1 MSLTQ
6 VLADLGNFASATTPI
21 PVFSSEYSGPG
32 APYPAVAPA
41 APAAPA
47 AAAAAA
53 PAPPARVVPQGPQAV
68 FNDGLPRGNFQLGG
82 YTNATVIEALFVG
95 NEDKGALKDF
105 VTRLSNKKDVAEYK
119 GYRVYYL
126 PTCDEV
132 LKHLV
137 QGVVG
142 AHMATK
148 LPGVNASTDAE
159 VLAHAVNDTHVNQ
172 MSLNKW
178 LGTSPFSDVKS
189 SGKSH
194 WDARVKM
201 VQDQMVA
208 GAVASG
214 VSAFTDIKKAPG
226 VLTTLPFASGTPRKP
241 VESGSF
247 GPVLASMVAPRYTL
261 AVARGGF
268 SGGSASAHAPLY
280 PSVVMN
286 GGSAPFAMYGGDD
299 KSVANVK
306 GKFVSMEQEFQR
318 NSGKELSAAMGVSTK
333 PSAMAE
339 QLGRDIDTLIAAQ
352 TKLQNAVLAL
362 STAPYAPGV
371 VFKGD
376 AASYDALAKA
386 GQEINEKAAKVSRG
400 WDKLSK
406 IHDALE
412 ELLAK
417 TKNVALSGGLHNA
430 LKH

>member
-6 VLADLGNFASATTPI
+6 VLNDLSNFEKFAGEF
-21 PVFSSEYSGPG
+21 PVFVSGTPG
-32 APYPAVAPA
+32 APYPGPI
-41 APAAPA
+41 
-47 AAAAAA
+47 
-53 PAPPARVVPQGPQAV
+53 PQGPQAV
-68 FNDGLPRGNFQLGG
+68 FDDGLPRGNFQLGG
-82 YTNATVIEALFVG
+82 YTASYVIDVLF
-95 NEDKGALKDF
+95 NNNQDKTALKDF
-105 VTRLSNKKDVAEYK
+105 VTRLSEKKDVAEYK

-126 PTCDEV
+126 PTSDEV

-148 LPGVNASTDAE
+148 LPGVGASSDAE
-159 VLAHAVNDTHVNQ
+159 VLNHAVNDTHVNQ

-189 SGKSH
+189 SGKSN
-194 WDARVKM
+194 WDAAVKM
-201 VQDQMVA
+201 AQDKMVD

-214 VSAFTDIKKAPG
+214 QSAFTDIKKAPG
-226 VLTTLPFASGTPRKP
+226 VLTTLPWASGTPRKA

-261 AVARGGF
+261 AVAKGF
-268 SGGSASAHAPLY
+268 RGGSASAHAPLY

-299 KSVANVK
+299 KSVANVR
-306 GKFVSMEQEFQR
+306 GKFVSMEQEFAR

-339 QLGRDIDTLIAAQ
+339 QLGRDIDTLVAAQ

-376 AASYDALAKA
+376 PASYDALAKA